1 MTFEGYVDIF
11 TFKNQSKV
19 KLSVFLFFILALSPL
34 QEVDVFQKHGN
45 HAAVTHITIP
55 PSMFNMLSK
64 FKVNTNDPE
73 TESLLLMI
81 KSLQTFRVMTTKDA
95 TIAKDMAQWLATEI
109 EQTDLTSLFNVKKD
123 GVRVKF
129 GAVFSPQQDKVKRLV
144 MWVEGLDG
152 FVAKNPEI
160 NLNSPADLD
169 YILLEIKG
177 DLALDQIS
185 ALTSIVNI
193 PGGEYLDILDR

>member
-1 MTFEGYVDIF
+1 
-11 TFKNQSKV
+11 
-19 KLSVFLFFILALSPL
+19 
-34 QEVDVFQKHGN
+34 
-45 HAAVTHITIP
+45 
-55 PSMFNMLSK
+55 
-64 FKVNTNDPE
+64 
-73 TESLLLMI
+73 MI

-129 GAVFSPQQDKVKRLV
+129 GAVFSPQQDTVKRLV
-144 MWVEGLDG
+144 MWVEGLDE
-152 FVAKNPEI
+152 FVAKNPDI
-160 NLNSPADLD
+160 NLKSPADLD

-185 ALTSIVNI
+185 ALTNIVNI

>member
-1 MTFEGYVDIF
+1 
-11 TFKNQSKV
+11 
-19 KLSVFLFFILALSPL
+19 
-34 QEVDVFQKHGN
+34 
-45 HAAVTHITIP
+45 
-55 PSMFNMLSK
+55 MLSK

-95 TIAKDMAQWLATEI
+95 TIAKDMALWLATEI